1 MLVDSVGLEPTHPEG
16 MDLQSI
22 ATLLLCRLSF
32 NGGVGENRTHVQ
44 YAKLIL
50 HTVETKATP
59 ILFYCKHLLH
69 YLLLLIIYHVPYH

>member
-32 NGGVGENRTHVQ
+32 NGGVERTRTAVLD
-44 YAKLIL
+44 ANLIL
-50 HTVETKATP
+50 HLVETLATP
-59 ILFYCKHLLH
+59 FILFYCKHL
-69 YLLLLIIYHVPYH
+69 

>member
-1 MLVDSVGLEPTHPEG
+1 MVDSVGIEPTHPEG

-59 ILFYCKHLLH
+59 ILFYCKHPLR
-69 YLLLLIIYHVPYH
+69 

>member
-1 MLVDSVGLEPTHPEG
+1 MYIVFIVSPIMVDSVGIKPTHPEG

-50 HTVETKATP
+50 HIVETKATP
-59 ILFYCKHLLH
+59 ILFYYKHL
-69 YLLLLIIYHVPYH
+69 